1 MSSKKIHSRINL
13 LVKVFQFFVNY
24 VKKHALKAEKEIIE
38 NEQIIFNLQKE
49 RDALLKAKLRA
60 EGLVKKLEDFI
71 V

>member
-13 LVKVFQFFVNY
+13 LVKVFQLFVNY

-38 NEQIIFNLQKE
+38 NEQRIFNLQKE